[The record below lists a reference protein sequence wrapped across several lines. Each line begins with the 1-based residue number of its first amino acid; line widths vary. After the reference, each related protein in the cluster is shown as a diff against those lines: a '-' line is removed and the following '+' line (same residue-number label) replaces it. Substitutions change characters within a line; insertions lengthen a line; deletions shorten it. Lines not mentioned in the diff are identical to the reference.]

1 MKVAKQLIPVL
12 LALGA
17 SGVIVG
23 LVIAMGSYYY
33 LAPGLPS
40 ADTIRDVKLQ
50 VPLRIY
56 TRDGRLIQQFGERR
70 RQPVPFELIPQ
81 RVAKAFLAAED
92 DRFYDHPG
100 FDYQGIARAAFNLM
114 LTGSRS
120 QGGSTIT
127 QQLARDY
134 FLTRDRTFVRK
145 GKELILALQIEQE
158 FSKDEILQL
167 YLNKIFLGQRAYGV
181 AAAAQVYF
189 GKDLNELNVAEAATL
204 AGLPK
209 APSALNPVTNPA
221 RAIERRAYVL
231 RRMWELKDIDTETYQ
246 AALNFPMVSER
257 HGSKV
262 ELPAYY
268 VGGMASKE
276 MIRRF
281 GQDEAYTGGYKV
293 VTTIDSRLQ
302 QSAQSALRKTLLE
315 YDQRHGFKE
324 PLKVVD
330 LNALAPSL
338 ALEIAES
345 SGDKPAAQIANQAL
359 QASLEKNYPAYRDL
373 SLAVVL
379 NLNADNSANVFI
391 RDIGRARVSWE
402 NLKRSR
408 WVDDNTVGDEPKN
421 VADVLQQGSVVW
433 LISDSLV
440 QAEKDG
446 QNNDR
451 PQQWR
456 LAQMP
461 EVQGA
466 IVSMDP
472 YDGAITSLAGGF
484 DYLASKYN
492 RASSANRGAG
502 SAIKP
507 FIYSAAL
514 ENGFTAATIVK
525 DAPIVVD
532 DKNLETTWRPE
543 NYSGKFYGDTRLR
556 EGLVRS
562 MNLVSLQTLRR
573 VGVGNAVEHLSRFGF
588 PNTDK
593 ALPRN
598 LTLALGT
605 GAISMLDLVGGYSGI
620 ASGGYYIKPYIIER
634 IEDVNGNIVY
644 QADPAIACELCTDHW
659 FDDRDTLEDDAED
672 YLSNATQKPDDPI
685 LQVRVD
691 AGDSESW
698 FASGETTLPPVDAEV
713 PFYSDTEQMINSGES
728 WHPNASETPAFFAGI
743 NSAQRIIS
751 PENAYIV
758 YDMMRDVVKR
768 GTGRAIRELQRGDL
782 AGKTGTTQNSI
793 DTWFAGFN
801 RELVAAVWVGFDNQ
815 SRSLGRRE
823 TGGRTALPM
832 WKYFIQNALNNQP
845 ETAVPPPANLV
856 TIRISAATGE
866 LANAGD
872 SNTRFEIFAA
882 GTEPTVKRG
891 DNRSSAEEQG
901 NDDDFDAG
909 DIF

>member
-17 SGVIVG
+17 SGVIVV
-23 LVIAMGSYYY
+23 LAIAMGSYYY

-70 RQPVPFELIPQ
+70 RQPVSFELIPQ
-81 RVAKAFLAAED
+81 RVSKAFLAAED

-127 QQLARDY
+127 QQLARAY

-145 GKELILALQIEQE
+145 GKELILALQIEKE
-158 FSKDEILQL
+158 FTKPEILAL

-209 APSALNPVTNPA
+209 APSTLNPVTNPA

-231 RRMWELKDIDTETYQ
+231 RRMWELKYIDTETYQ
-246 AALNFPMVSER
+246 AALSFPMVSKL

-262 ELPAYY
+262 ELAAPY
-268 VGGMASKE
+268 VASMASKD
-276 MIRRF
+276 MLQRF
-281 GQDEAYTGGYKV
+281 GQDQAYTGGYKV

-315 YDQRHGFKE
+315 YDQRHGFKGQLE
-324 PLKVVD
+324 VVD
-330 LNALAPSL
+330 LNAVAPSL
-338 ALEIAES
+338 ALEAAES
-345 SGDKPAAQIANQAL
+345 LGDKPDAEAANQAL
-359 QASLEKNYPAYRDL
+359 QTLLENYPAHSDL
-373 SLAVVL
+373 SLAVVIS
-379 NLNADNSANVFI
+379 LNADNSVNVFI
-391 RDIGRARVSWE
+391 RDTGRARVSWE
-402 NLKRSR
+402 NMKRSR
-408 WVDDNTVGDEPKN
+408 YVDDNTVGDEPKN
-421 VADVLQQGSVVW
+421 IADVLKQGSVIR
-433 LISDSLV
+433 LISDSSV
-440 QAEKDG
+440 QAEKAS
-446 QNNDR
+446 QKNTP

-484 DYLASKYN
+484 DYQASKFN
-492 RASSANRGAG
+492 RASQAKRQPG

-525 DAPIVVD
+525 DAPIVVN
-532 DKNLETTWRPE
+532 DKNLEAIWRPE

-573 VGVGNAVEHLSRFGF
+573 VGIGKAVAHLRRFGF
-588 PNTDK
+588 PPDG
-593 ALPRN
+593 LPRN
-598 LTLALGT
+598 LTLALG
-605 GAISMLDLVGGYSGI
+605 
-620 ASGGYYIKPYIIER
+620 
-634 IEDVNGNIVY
+634 
-644 QADPAIACELCTDHW
+644 
-659 FDDRDTLEDDAED
+659 
-672 YLSNATQKPDDPI
+672 
-685 LQVRVD
+685 
-691 AGDSESW
+691 
-698 FASGETTLPPVDAEV
+698 
-713 PFYSDTEQMINSGES
+713 
-728 WHPNASETPAFFAGI
+728 
-743 NSAQRIIS
+743 
-751 PENAYIV
+751 
-758 YDMMRDVVKR
+758 
-768 GTGRAIRELQRGDL
+768 
-782 AGKTGTTQNSI
+782 
-793 DTWFAGFN
+793 
-801 RELVAAVWVGFDNQ
+801 
-815 SRSLGRRE
+815 
-823 TGGRTALPM
+823 
-832 WKYFIQNALNNQP
+832 
-845 ETAVPPPANLV
+845 
-856 TIRISAATGE
+856 
-866 LANAGD
+866 
-872 SNTRFEIFAA
+872 
-882 GTEPTVKRG
+882 
-891 DNRSSAEEQG
+891 
-901 NDDDFDAG
+901 
-909 DIF
+909 

>member
-23 LVIAMGSYYY
+23 LAIAMGSYYY

-56 TRDGRLIQQFGERR
+56 TRDGRLIEQFGERR

-81 RVAKAFLAAED
+81 RVSNAFLAAED

-127 QQLARDY
+127 QQLARAY

-158 FSKDEILQL
+158 FTKPEILAL

-209 APSALNPVTNPA
+209 APSTLNPVTNPA

-231 RRMWELKDIDTETYQ
+231 RRMWELKYIDTETYQ
-246 AALNFPMVSER
+246 AALNFPMVSKL

-262 ELPAYY
+262 ELAAPY
-268 VGGMASKE
+268 VASMASKA
-276 MIRRF
+276 MLRRF

-315 YDQRHGFKE
+315 YDQRHGFKG
-324 PLKVVD
+324 PLAVVD
-330 LNALAPSL
+330 LNAAAPSL
-338 ALEIAES
+338 ALETAES
-345 SGDKPAAQIANQAL
+345 AGDTPAMEIANQAL
-359 QASLEKNYPAYRDL
+359 QALLENYPAHNDL

-379 NLNADNSANVFI
+379 NLNADNSADVFI
-391 RDIGRARVSWE
+391 RDTGRARVSWE
-402 NLKRSR
+402 NMKRSR
-408 WVDDNTVGDEPKN
+408 YIDDNSVGDEPKKI
-421 VADVLQQGSVVW
+421 ADVLKQGSVIR
-433 LISDSLV
+433 LISDSSV
-440 QAEKDG
+440 QAEKGG
-446 QNNDR
+446 QNYAL
-451 PQQWR
+451 PQRWR

-484 DYLASKYN
+484 DYEVSKFN
-492 RASSANRGAG
+492 RASQAKRQPG

-525 DAPIVVD
+525 DAPIVVN
-532 DKNLETTWRPE
+532 DKNLEAIWRPE

-573 VGVGNAVEHLSRFGF
+573 VGIGNAVAHLSRFGF
-588 PNTDK
+588 PNDR
-593 ALPRN
+593 LPRD
-598 LTLALGT
+598 LTLALGS
-605 GAISMLDLVGGYSGI
+605 GAVSMLDLVGGYSGI
-620 ASGGYYIKPYIIER
+620 ASGGHYISPYIIER
-634 IEDVNGNIVY
+634 IEDVNGNVVY
-644 QADPAIACELCTDHW
+644 QADPAVACHSCRDHW
-659 FDDRDTLEDDAED
+659 FDGRETLKDAAED
-672 YLSNATQKPDDPI
+672 YLSSATQKPDEPI
-685 LQVRVD
+685 LQARVD
-691 AGDSESW
+691 GGDSESW

-713 PFYSDTEQMINSGES
+713 PFYSDTEQMINSGGS
-728 WHPNASETPAFFAGI
+728 WHPDASETPAFFANI
-743 NSAQRIIS
+743 NSAPRIIS
-751 PENAYIV
+751 PDNAYIV

-768 GTGRAIRELQRGDL
+768 GTGSAIRELQRDDL
-782 AGKTGTTQNSI
+782 AGKTGTTNEGK

-801 RELVAAVWVGFDNQ
+801 REIAATVWVGFDNPN
-815 SRSLGRRE
+815 RSLGRRE
-823 TGGRTALPM
+823 TGSKTALPM
-832 WKYFIQNALNNQP
+832 WKYFIRAALNNQP
-845 ETAVPPPANLV
+845 PAAVPPPANLV
-856 TIRISAATGE
+856 TVRISGATGE

-891 DNRSSAEEQG
+891 DNGSITEEHG